1 MPSVTYPQS
10 RPSLF
15 TMVFTLPMARE
26 AGLTS
31 SRYGMTAFLS
41 GMVTLQPWT
50 PKVLSA
56 ATPSATC
63 SMSTSKAR

>member
-1 MPSVTYPQS
+1 
-10 RPSLF
+10 
-15 TMVFTLPMARE
+15 MVFTLPMARE